1 MTRDLD
7 ALSARRF
14 DLLVIGGGIYGLMA
28 AWDATT
34 RGLHVALIE
43 RHDFGGGASF
53 HHHRTLHGGLRYLQ
67 SGDVSR
73 LRESVRER
81 RTWARIAPHL
91 IAPQM
96 FAVEADGAR
105 GKRPMLLRAGF
116 LADAWLAADR
126 NRGIDDSLHLAPG
139 RVVSGAERSD
149 LDTGDLLP
157 KAKPI
162 GVWSDYRTEHAERLT
177 FAVALAAS
185 TAGAV
190 LANYMDAVE
199 TIREDGCV
207 TGMLARDGVD
217 GARVRIRAR
226 VTLNAAGAAAGR
238 LMAAFGV
245 RRAPLLVKAMN
256 LVTRR
261 TAPPIA
267 CGAAT
272 SSGRLLFAVPWQ
284 GRLAV
289 GTWHGAEPCGADAGM
304 VTAEELTAFIREIND
319 AFPALRL
326 TFDDV
331 ALVQRGI
338 VPATM
343 KGGGIALSD
352 RPIVREHRQDGI
364 DGAVTLMGVKY
375 TTARAAAERA
385 VTLAMAQ
392 MGHHSP
398 SLTAR
403 QALPGAMPDHTPC
416 PSHDVDAEAWRY
428 LQRIYG
434 AQAERV
440 VAPALSVPH
449 LARRITPSLPVIGA
463 QVVEAVRGEMA
474 LTLEDVV
481 LRRTGLGAA
490 SYPGDEAIL
499 NVERIMRDELG
510 WTSTRVEDEIQL
522 LKEFYLP
529 VHV

>member
-7 ALSARRF
+7 ALSSRRF

-34 RGLHVALIE
+34 RGLHVALID
-43 RHDFGGGASF
+43 RHDFGGGATF

-81 RTWARIAPHL
+81 RIWARIAPHL
-91 IAPQM
+91 IASQM
-96 FAVEADGAR
+96 FAVEAGGAR
-105 GKRPMLLRAGF
+105 GKRPLLLRAGF

-126 NRGIDDSLHLAPG
+126 NSGIDDSLHLARG
-139 RVVSGAERSD
+139 RVVVGAERSR
-149 LDTGDLLP
+149 LDTGQLLP
-157 KAKPI
+157 ASAI
-162 GVWSDYRTEHAERLT
+162 GLWSDYRTEHAERLT

-190 LANYMDAVE
+190 LANYVDAIE
-199 TIREDGCV
+199 TIREDGRV
-207 TGMLARDGVD
+207 AGMVARDGVD
-217 GARVRIRAR
+217 SVRLRIRAR

-261 TAPPIA
+261 PAPPIA
-267 CGAAT
+267 CGAPTA
-272 SSGRLLFAVPWQ
+272 SGRLLFALPWQ
-284 GRLAV
+284 GRLAI
-289 GTWHGAEPCGADAGM
+289 GTWHGAEACGADAGM
-304 VTAEELTAFIREIND
+304 VTGEELTSFIREIND
-319 AFPALRL
+319 AFPALDL

-338 VPATM
+338 VPATV
-343 KGGGIALSD
+343 KGGRIALSD

-398 SLTAR
+398 SLTTR
-403 QALPGAMPDHTPC
+403 QALPGGMPDHTRC
-416 PSHDVDAEAWRY
+416 PSPDVDVDAWRH

-434 AQAERV
+434 RQAGRV
-440 VAPALSVPH
+440 VAPAVSAPH
-449 LARRITPSLPVIGA
+449 LATRLTPSLPIIGA
-463 QVVEAVRGEMA
+463 QVVEAVRGELA

-490 SYPGDEAIL
+490 GYPGDDAIL